1 VWDACDQ
8 VRGYT
13 DCWAHAQVASG
24 VVDAVVEPALH
35 PWDIRATQ
43 VLIEEAGGRQL
54 TRPSAYPGTVDS
66 IFGSANLVDQLAEL
80 MGF

>member
-1 VWDACDQ
+1 
-8 VRGYT
+8 
-13 DCWAHAQVASG
+13 
-24 VVDAVVEPALH
+24 VVEPGLH

-43 VLIEEAGGRQL
+43 VLIEEAGGKQM

-80 MGF
+80 MEF